1 MQQLIFERLEIL
13 FWNLNDLSFKKLVSL
28 CDISYD

>member
-1 MQQLIFERLEIL
+1 MRQFIFELLEML
-13 FWNLNDLSFKKLVSL
+13 FWNLNDLSFKKQVSL